1 MVNAIKSA
9 CEAAG
14 VSAKIRFFPI
24 GGGRHDIWS
33 GIGKNGTYAKWL
45 FEAKMETSEQ

>member
-9 CEAAG
+9 CKTAG
-14 VSAKIRFFPI
+14 VSEKIRFFPI
-24 GGGRHDIWS
+24 GSGGHTIWS